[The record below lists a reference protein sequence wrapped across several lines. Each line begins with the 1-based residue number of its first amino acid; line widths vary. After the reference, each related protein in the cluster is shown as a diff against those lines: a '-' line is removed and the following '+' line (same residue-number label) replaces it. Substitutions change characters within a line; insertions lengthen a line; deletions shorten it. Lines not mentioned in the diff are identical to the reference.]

1 MAFNPNH
8 LLKRSLVLDREQ
20 NVAFVRLT
28 MAEAAPEA
36 LMPVMLKLSNLQTP
50 QATYLIPLVWL
61 DDTALL
67 DKLPQNT
74 ILLTL
79 PSGLE
84 LPLCNEARAKRFR
97 IAVEHA
103 ADADISNIAAD
114 FHIVPDGTAIPPAP
128 NLILSGVHHSARFQ
142 QALAEGHG
150 YFEGRSYLEPLA
162 SVAPAINP
170 SHAAVLEL
178 IGAVRQDAEPRQLEA
193 IFKRDVTLTF
203 KLLRYINSAFFGL
216 SNRVESIRHALA
228 IMGGQQLAKW
238 LTLLAATAGDGASPA
253 LTQNAMMRAR
263 MMELMGA
270 RFEKHEQDNLFI
282 TGMFSLLDRIM
293 QMPLDQLL
301 TRANLP
307 EGVTHA
313 LLTNEGRY
321 AQWLSLAKVCEGEI
335 APEDATQFELD
346 PKTANLAQ
354 IDAIEWALQ
363 IARHTEN

>member
-8 LLKRSLVLDREQ
+8 LLRRSLVLDRKQ
-20 NVAFVRLT
+20 DIAFVRLT

-36 LMPVMLKLSNLQTP
+36 LMPVMLKLGNLQSP

-74 ILLTL
+74 VLLTL

-84 LPLCNEARAKRFR
+84 LPLCTEARSKGFR
-97 IAVEHA
+97 IAVEHTGSTYA
-103 ADADISNIAAD
+103 VDVAAD
-114 FHIVPDGTAIPPAP
+114 FHIVANNVAIPPAP
-128 NLILSGVHHSARFQ
+128 NLIVSGVNHATGLE
-142 QALAEGHG
+142 QALAKGHS

-162 SVAPAINP
+162 TVAPAINP

-203 KLLRYINSAFFGL
+203 KLLRYINSPFFGL

-228 IMGGQQLAKW
+228 ILGGQQLAKW
-238 LTLLAATAGDGASPA
+238 LTLLAATAGEGTSPA

-270 RFEKHEQDNLFI
+270 RFEKREQDNLFI

-301 TRANLP
+301 IRANLP
-307 EGVTHA
+307 ESVTHA

-321 AQWLSLAKVCEGEI
+321 AQLLSLAKVCEGEI
-335 APEDATQFELD
+335 APDGATLFELD
-346 PKTANLAQ
+346 PKTINLAQ

-363 IARHTEN
+363 IARHTGD